1 MRIINYGRQYIDSS
15 DLKKVS
21 LALKQ
26 KFITSGIYVKKF
38 EKKIKFFLNV
48 NYAVSCNSGTAALH
62 LAFMSINL
70 KKNDIVI
77 MPIINFIA
85 SYNMAK
91 LLGAKIYFADVDKYT
106 GQMTPQT
113 ILECVKKNK
122 IKKIKA
128 IIVMYL
134 GGYPENILEFYRIK
148 KKFNCYLIE
157 DACHALGANYLY
169 KKKYQMVGSCKH
181 ADISTFSLHPVKTIT
196 AGEGGVITTNNE
208 NIYKKIINLRSH
220 FIQRKNKYWEYDI
233 KELGFNYRLSD
244 INCSLALSQLEKIN
258 KFINYRKKIYNFY
271 QKELLKLKNF
281 VYLPRYNENNKSSYH
296 LFIILINFKK
306 LKVSK
311 DNFINFLNKKKIY
324 CQFHYIPIY
333 KFSFYKSKI
342 NNFCGAEKYYNTGVS
357 IPIYYNLKKIDQ
369 KRVVNSIF
377 AFFKKYIN

>member
-1 MRIINYGRQYIDSS
+1 MKIINYGRQYIDSS

-26 KFITSGIYVKKF
+26 KFITSGNYVKKF

-48 NYAVSCNSGTAALH
+48 NYAVSCNSGTSALH
-62 LAFMSINL
+62 LAFMSIDL

-134 GGYPENILEFYRIK
+134 GGYPENILEFYKIK
-148 KKFNCYLIE
+148 KNFNCYLIE
-157 DACHALGANYLY
+157 DACHALGAKYLY

-181 ADISTFSLHPVKTIT
+181 ADI
-196 AGEGGVITTNNE
+196 
-208 NIYKKIINLRSH
+208 
-220 FIQRKNKYWEYDI
+220 
-233 KELGFNYRLSD
+233 
-244 INCSLALSQLEKIN
+244 
-258 KFINYRKKIYNFY
+258 
-271 QKELLKLKNF
+271 
-281 VYLPRYNENNKSSYH
+281 
-296 LFIILINFKK
+296 
-306 LKVSK
+306 
-311 DNFINFLNKKKIY
+311 
-324 CQFHYIPIY
+324 
-333 KFSFYKSKI
+333 
-342 NNFCGAEKYYNTGVS
+342 
-357 IPIYYNLKKIDQ
+357 
-369 KRVVNSIF
+369 
-377 AFFKKYIN
+377 